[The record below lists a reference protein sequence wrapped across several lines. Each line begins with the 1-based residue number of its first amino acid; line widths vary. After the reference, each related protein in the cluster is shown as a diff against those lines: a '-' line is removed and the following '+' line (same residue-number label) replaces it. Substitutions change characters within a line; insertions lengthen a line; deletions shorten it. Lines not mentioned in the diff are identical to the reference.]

1 VGLLTSNWLR
11 ATTRSLRQNNPRM
24 YARLNDIRN
33 RILAGET
40 DLAAYQASAL
50 RRFRSLCLRS
60 AAGKRVLEIGSD
72 PNGRVLRQLSK
83 WGVSKAVGV
92 NPAEE
97 IWASSGTDHQVTEQ
111 ATLRRADARSL
122 PFDDASFDAIF
133 SVATFEHI
141 LDLPKALA
149 EMHRVLRPGGSL
161 YANFGPIW
169 SGCRG
174 HHIRVQVGER
184 EFRHFRPESNPLP
197 DYCHLLMTRRE
208 LREALTDRLAVPY
221 VEPIVTWVFDDPG
234 INRWFH
240 HQYLQA
246 FSESPFNVVSVRSER
261 DRLDG
266 QLGRILRFRYPQ
278 ESAFDVTNVEVVLSK
293 QR

>member
-1 VGLLTSNWLR
+1 MGLLTSNWLR

-24 YARLNDIRN
+24 YARLNGIRN
-33 RILAGET
+33 RILSRET
-40 DLAAYQASAL
+40 GLAAYQASAL
-50 RRFRSLCLRS
+50 RKFRSRCLRS

-83 WGVSKAVGV
+83 WGVSEAVGV
-92 NPAEE
+92 NPAKEM
-97 IWASSGTDHQVTEQ
+97 WASSGTDRQIAER
-111 ATLRRADARSL
+111 ARLRRADARAL

-133 SVATFEHI
+133 SIATFEHI
-141 LDLPKALA
+141 LELPKALA
-149 EMHRVLRPGGSL
+149 EMHRVLRSGGYL

-174 HHIRVQVGER
+174 HHLRVQVGER
-184 EFRHFRPESNPLP
+184 EFRHFRPDSNPLP
-197 DYCHLLMTRRE
+197 DYCHLLMSRTE
-208 LREALTDRLAVPY
+208 LRDALTNRLAAPY

-240 HQYLQA
+240 HQYLEA
-246 FSESPFNVVSVRSER
+246 FSASAFNIVSVRSER
-261 DRLDG
+261 DRLDE
-266 QLGRILRFRYPQ
+266 QLDRVLRFRYPQ